1 MNITE
6 NRYKILEQM
15 IHSNLF
21 MRSLIRKLCHNLQLE
36 FDTQCA
42 TNWRYALVYGWQ
54 ICQRVII
61 AQDGSNV

>member
-1 MNITE
+1 
-6 NRYKILEQM
+6 M

-21 MRSLIRKLCHNLQLE
+21 VRSLIRKLCHNLQLE